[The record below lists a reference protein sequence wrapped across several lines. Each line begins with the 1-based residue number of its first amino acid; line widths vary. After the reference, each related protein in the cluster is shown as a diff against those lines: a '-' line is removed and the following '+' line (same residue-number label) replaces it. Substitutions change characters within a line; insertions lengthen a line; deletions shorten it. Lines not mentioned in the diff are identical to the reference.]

1 MSDCIFCKIIEG
13 EIPSEKVF
21 EDEEIFAFSDIDP
34 RAPVHVLVVPR
45 EHIPTLN
52 DIKSAQDSLLGRM
65 VLVATQIA
73 REKDIA
79 DSGYRI
85 LINCNKDGGQ
95 EVFHLHLHLIGGRS
109 LGPMVQRA

>member
-13 EIPSEKVF
+13 EIPSEKVY
-21 EDEEIFAFSDIDP
+21 EDEEIFAFGDIDP

-52 DIKSAQDSLLGRM
+52 DTKSTQDSLLGRM

-95 EVFHLHLHLIGGRS
+95 EVFHLHLHLIGGRG

>member
-13 EIPSEKVF
+13 EIPSEKVY
-21 EDEEIFAFSDIDP
+21 EDEEIVAFEDIDP
-34 RAPVHVLVVPR
+34 RAPVHVLIVPR

-52 DIKSAQDSLLGRM
+52 DTEPAQDGLLGRM
-65 VLVATQIA
+65 VLVAMRIA
-73 REKDIA
+73 RENDVA
-79 DSGYRI
+79 DSGYRL

-95 EVFHLHLHLIGGRS
+95 EVFHLHLHVIGGRY

>member
-13 EIPSEKVF
+13 EIPSEKVY
-21 EDEEIFAFSDIDP
+21 EDEEIFAFEDIDP

-52 DIKSAQDSLLGRM
+52 DVEPAQDGLLGRM
-65 VLVATQIA
+65 VLVATRIA
-73 REKDIA
+73 GEKDVA

-85 LINCNKDGGQ
+85 LMNCNKDGGQ
-95 EVFHLHLHLIGGRS
+95 EVFHLHLHMIGGRS
-109 LGPMVQRA
+109 LGPMVQRT